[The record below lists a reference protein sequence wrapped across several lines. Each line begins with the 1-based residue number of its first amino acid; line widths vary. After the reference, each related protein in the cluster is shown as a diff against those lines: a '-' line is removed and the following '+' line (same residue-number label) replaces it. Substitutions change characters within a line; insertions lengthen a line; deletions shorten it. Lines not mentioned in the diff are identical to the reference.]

1 MQTNRW
7 FWMSAIVALLGA
19 SAASADEPSMLERIK
34 KTVSGARISLSQ
46 AIEAASKEVAGGQ
59 VVEAELE
66 DEHGSIYYEVSLL
79 VGGKLKEASIDSA
92 SGKVLGVKDA
102 QIGDDEKQ
110 EIESTRKALAAAK
123 ITFALAIGAAEKEVK
138 GGQAYE
144 AEVEMENNKPVIAVT
159 ILVGEKVMEAEVD
172 AVTGKVIETEE
183 EPLPLALWTFDSE
196 AAGKTPVGWR
206 IAETNGDGKIG
217 KWAIAA
223 DGDARTKPNVLKLET
238 TADGSTFN
246 LFIAEKAS
254 FKDLDLRVRL
264 KANSGK
270 EDQGGGPI
278 WRCKDENN
286 YYICR
291 INPLEGNFRVYKVE
305 KGRRS
310 QLESAKLETKTG
322 QWHQVRAVMIGNKIA
337 CYVDGKKCLE
347 TTDDTFK
354 DAGKIGLWTKAD
366 ASSSFDNVVVDAPH
380 AEKHDENADDEDK
393 HEGKNEDDHDDD
405 D

>member
-1 MQTNRW
+1 MQTKRW
-7 FWMSAIVALLGA
+7 FWMSAIVALLCG
-19 SAASADEPSMLERIK
+19 SAASADEPSMLKRIK
-34 KTVSGARISLSQ
+34 KTVGSTKISLIQ
-46 AIEAASKEVAGGQ
+46 AIETAGKEVAGGQ

-92 SGKVLGVKDA
+92 SGKVIGVKDA
-102 QIGDDEKQ
+102 QIGDDEKR
-110 EIESTRKALAAAK
+110 EIESTRKALAGAK
-123 ITFALAIGAAEKEVK
+123 ITFAQAIGAAEKEVK
-138 GGQAYE
+138 GGKAYE
-144 AEVEMENNKPVIAVT
+144 AEVEMEDNKPVIAVT
-159 ILVGEKVMEAEVD
+159 VLVGEKVMEVEVD
-172 AVTGKVIETEE
+172 AVTGKAIETEE
-183 EPLPLALWTFDSE
+183 ELIPLALWTFDSE

-206 IAETNGDGKIG
+206 IAETNGGGKTG
-217 KWAIAA
+217 KWTIAA

-238 TADGSTFN
+238 TADGSTYN

-254 FKDLDLRVRL
+254 FKDLDLRVRI

-322 QWHQVRAVMIGNKIA
+322 QWHQVRAVMTGSKIE
-337 CYVDGKKCLE
+337 CYVDGKKYLE
-347 TTDDTFK
+347 TTDETFK

-380 AEKHDENADDEDK
+380 VEKHDDKADDG
-393 HEGKNEDDHDDD
+393 GKNDDGDDDDHDDD